1 MDAPGTVEATPEEL
15 PKKLLEINVWAMT
28 LILALVLDSAAAA
41 LVSIVSSRRPVE
53 TQVWAAVF
61 IMALAFGLL
70 LATTVGILAL
80 HVRFRAPYKY
90 WYSVLDNIFITVPL
104 YVAVKFIGASIELGG
119 GTGVTVRL
127 DDGTFSIGAA
137 LIALALAFLVVRD
150 FIVLPE
156 IRDHLSVPP
165 LVAVTA
171 LHSLG
176 ALLFLSLAIA
186 PGFVLYVAAAGTL
199 GLGFFFAG
207 MVAIPV
213 IEKRFKTPQP
223 PSGTT
228 GTGTGQA
235 PA

>member
-1 MDAPGTVEATPEEL
+1 MNAPGTVEATNAEL
-15 PKKLLEINVWAMT
+15 RKKLLEINVWAMT
-28 LILALVLDSAAAA
+28 LVLALVLDSAASA
-41 LVSIVSSRRPVE
+41 LASIVSSRHPVE
-53 TQVWAAVF
+53 TKVWAAVF

-80 HVRFRAPYKY
+80 HVRFEAPYKY

-104 YVAVKFIGASIELGG
+104 YVAVKFIGASIEFGG
-119 GTGVTVRL
+119 GTGATVHL
-127 DDGTFSIGAA
+127 DDRTFSIGAA
-137 LIALALAFLVVRD
+137 MIALALAFLVVRD

-156 IRDHLSVPP
+156 IRDRLSVPP

-186 PGFVLYVAAAGTL
+186 PRFVLYVAAAGSI

-213 IEKRFKTPQP
+213 IERQFKKPQP
-223 PSGTT
+223 PIATT